1 MNNLQIENIVN
12 VVTSFVQY
20 IDDIYCEII
29 IKSICK
35 KGKNKT
41 CKYIC
46 MTTVFQYTFT
56 LKILLN
62 RVN

>member
-12 VVTSFVQY
+12 VVTRFVQY

-35 KGKNKT
+35 KGKKQNLQIHMYDN
-41 CKYIC
+41 CISVHIYIEN
-46 MTTVFQYTFT
+46 FI
-56 LKILLN
+56 K
-62 RVN
+62 